1 MLLNTAGPEVMVPLD
16 PSRSV
21 YPSAL
26 AFATAAVP
34 IRPPAPLRFSTRTC
48 WPRASEKAGATVRA
62 VMSTLPLG
70 GQGTTILTARL
81 GKSWAPAPAAAAIAR
96 TGIHRLIIAL
106 LRPNGGRDFRIPA
119 WICWNMRVMLLF
131 TAGSGGRSRRSSE
144 SSNMLAAERVKVFWQ
159 PGCTS
164 CLRTKEFL
172 TKSGVDYESINVHGN
187 PAGMEELRKL
197 GARSVPVVARG
208 GKFVFAQALG
218 DVIEFLDLKVQA
230 QERLSPDEL
239 VKKLEL
245 VLPAACRY
253 IRQIPAEWLDK
264 PFRNRNRP
272 IRVLC
277 HHVFRIVEGFLE
289 SMDDGRELTYE
300 RIMKEA
306 PALRSGEDIAR
317 FGESVLAR
325 LQAWWKTCP
334 DRSCSRVMDTYFG
347 KHPLHV
353 VLERTAWHPAQH
365 TRQLML
371 ILDTLKIEPDRRLTA
386 QDLAGLPL
394 PDKAWDDEKEA
405 A

>member
-1 MLLNTAGPEVMVPLD
+1 M
-16 PSRSV
+16 
-21 YPSAL
+21 
-26 AFATAAVP
+26 
-34 IRPPAPLRFSTRTC
+34 TC

-70 GQGTTILTARL
+70 GQGTTIFTVRL
-81 GKSWAPAPAAAAIAR
+81 GKSCAPAPAAAAAVAKTR
-96 TGIHRLIIAL
+96 IHRRTICPPPSK
-106 LRPNGGRDFRIPA
+106 LRTRFSHTGACGFVGKCGLSCCLPRAGVIP
-119 WICWNMRVMLLF
+119 RV
-131 TAGSGGRSRRSSE
+131 RSENSI
-144 SSNMLAAERVKVFWQ
+144 MLAAERVKVFWQ

-172 TKSGVDYESINVHGN
+172 TKSGVDYESINVHDN

-197 GARSVPVVARG
+197 GARSVPIVARG
-208 GKFVFAQALG
+208 DKFVFAQTLT
-218 DVIEFLDLKVQA
+218 DVVKFLDLKVRL

-239 VKKLEL
+239 VKKIGL
-245 VLPAACRY
+245 VLPAAGRY
-253 IRQIPAEWLDK
+253 VRQIPAEWLEK

-289 SMDDGRELTYE
+289 SMEDGRELTYE
-300 RIMKEA
+300 RIMQDAA
-306 PALRSGEDIAR
+306 PTIRTGDDIAR
-317 FGESVLAR
+317 YGANVFAR
-325 LQAWWKTCP
+325 LQDWWKTYP

-371 ILDTLKIEPDRRLTA
+371 ILDTLKIEPERRLTA
-386 QDLAGLPL
+386 ADLAGLPL